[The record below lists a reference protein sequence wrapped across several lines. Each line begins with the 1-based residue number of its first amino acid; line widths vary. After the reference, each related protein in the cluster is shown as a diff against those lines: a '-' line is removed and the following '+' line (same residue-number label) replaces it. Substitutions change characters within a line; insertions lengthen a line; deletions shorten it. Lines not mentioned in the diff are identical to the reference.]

1 MEDRSD
7 YSRGAVQ
14 APGVITKKT
23 RRPGNGKDAL
33 VRRVNGATWW
43 QTQRGTKSRYGGP
56 GRM

>member
-23 RRPGNGKDAL
+23 QRPGNGKDAP
-33 VRRVNGATWW
+33 VRRVNGATW
-43 QTQRGTKSRYGGP
+43 
-56 GRM
+56 